1 MTQSSQSPSN
11 LRPRQQ
17 QAIDL
22 LALGQT
28 DAEVAEQVGATRIT
42 VAEWR
47 LYDPVFVAALN
58 HKRDETRSQA
68 ARQRVVTEHPSAAP
82 PLPCASGSI
91 DEPTASYGVSEGGV
105 GGAR

>member
-1 MTQSSQSPSN
+1 MTQSNQSPKN
-11 LRPRQQ
+11 FRPRQQ

-22 LALGQT
+22 LALGRT
-28 DAEVAEQVGATRIT
+28 DAEVAEQVGARRIT

-58 HKRDETRSQA
+58 RKREEVQSA
-68 ARQRVVTEHPSAAP
+68 AAGEPLVTEHPSDAP
-82 PLPCASGSI
+82 PLPQY
-91 DEPTASYGVSEGGV
+91 PSESGV

>member
-1 MTQSSQSPSN
+1 MTKSNQSPKN

-22 LALGQT
+22 LALGRT
-28 DAEVAEQVGATRIT
+28 DAEVAEQVGVTRIT

-58 HKRDETRSQA
+58 RKREEVRSAA
-68 ARQRVVTEHPSAAP
+68 AREPLATEHLSDAP
-82 PLPCASGSI
+82 PLPQYPSESR
-91 DEPTASYGVSEGGV
+91 VS
-105 GGAR
+105 GAR